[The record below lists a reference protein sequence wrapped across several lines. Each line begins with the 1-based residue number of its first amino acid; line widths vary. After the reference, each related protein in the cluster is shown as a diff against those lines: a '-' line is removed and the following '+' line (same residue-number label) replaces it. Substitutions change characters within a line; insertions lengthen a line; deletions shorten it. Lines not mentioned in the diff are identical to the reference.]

1 MNPLELIMHPV
12 EQDLKRYQT
21 LFNDSLCSDNPL
33 LDMALTHLAKRQGKR
48 MRPILVMLAARYAGR
63 VTDKVL
69 HAAVGLEML
78 HTASLVHDDIVDE
91 SDMRRGQA
99 SVNALWGAQA
109 AVLVGDY
116 LFSKSMQHC
125 LLSGSLGVMELIA
138 KLGQDLADGEL
149 LQLDLTHRD
158 TFSDEPY
165 YQVID
170 RKTAALFFTSARV
183 GAMLGGNGEDD
194 KAVEEMSHYAHL
206 LGRAFQLRDD
216 IFDFDWQNQSGKP
229 AGNDLREGKLTLPLL
244 YALQQAGTPE
254 DHAMALRVRHGEAMD
269 AEIHRMVQLA
279 HEGGGI
285 DYATGQM
292 NRLADEAIARLEPG
306 RAPVEV
312 TDALRAYAHFVVG
325 REL

>member
-1 MNPLELIMHPV
+1 MNPLELIMYPV

-21 LFNDSLCSDNPL
+21 LFNDSLRSDNPL
-33 LDMALTHLAKRQGKR
+33 LDRALSHLAQRQGKR

-63 VTDKVL
+63 VTDEVL

-99 SVNALWGAQA
+99 SVNALWGAQT

-125 LLSGSLGVMELIA
+125 LFSGHLDVMRLIA
-138 KLGQDLADGEL
+138 RLGQDLADGEL
-149 LQLDLTHRD
+149 LQLDLTQRD
-158 TFSDEPY
+158 TFSDDLY
-165 YQVID
+165 YKVID
-170 RKTAALFFTSARV
+170 RKTAALFYTSARA
-183 GAMLGGNGEDD
+183 GAILGSSGENDA
-194 KAVEEMSHYAHL
+194 AVEEISQYALL

-216 IFDFDWQNQSGKP
+216 IFDYDLQNKSGKP
-229 AGNDLREGKLTLPLL
+229 TGNDLREGKLTLPLL
-244 YALQQAGTPE
+244 YALREAGTP
-254 DHAMALRVRHGEAMD
+254 DDRALALRVRRGEATD
-269 AEIHRMVQLA
+269 AEIRHMVRLA

-285 DYATGQM
+285 AYATQEM
-292 NRLADEAIARLEPG
+292 NRLADEALAQINAN
-306 RAPVEV
+306 RASAEV

-325 REL
+325 REV